1 TTMPQQSSLSVLLTE
16 LKRRRVFRVAAVYGG
31 VAFVVVQIVDG
42 AFGYLR
48 IPEWI
53 GSLII
58 ILLLIGFPLAVGLA
72 WVFDITPEG
81 IVRTG
86 RPSNKPGEEV
96 STPSGTGKL
105 LTSNRALIVIA
116 VLAVA
121 FGVWSRWGGGG
132 DALPDKSIA
141 VLPFVNYSEVRDTEW
156 FSDGVT
162 EEIISQLSK
171 ISDLRV
177 ISSTSSMLY
186 KGTGKSGKEIGDEL
200 GVAHL
205 LEGNVRRAGDR
216 VRIAAQLIDARTDAH
231 LWSDEYDRVIG
242 DIFDLQSDVAR
253 QIAAAL
259 KAELTEQEVA
269 RIDKAPTDN
278 TEAYDFYLRAQDYES
293 QYKWQIAIQMV
304 EQALALD
311 PTFALA
317 HARLSGMHTSVY
329 WYHEDHTQERLAL
342 AKAAVDQALDLDPD
356 LPEAHFALGQYYY
369 QGQLD
374 YDRAL
379 KEFAITLQGLPSH
392 ALTWAYIGYVY
403 RRKGDMEKALANLLK
418 AYELDPRSFETASNL
433 GGTYHLMRNY
443 PAAERYHTRGITLA
457 PEMFYSYFWKAELFL
472 AAAGDVSKA
481 RSVVDEALQ
490 LGAASPPERPGGI
503 PFLRARLNFLEG
515 DHRLAL
521 EQLAPAPALLL
532 DDQFYYLSRAQ
543 MSAQI
548 YERMGQGELART
560 AYDSARVM
568 IEARLREDP
577 ADSRYHSA
585 LGLVYAGL
593 GRKEEAVQ
601 AGQRGVELLPISKEA
616 FRGYAR
622 ELDLAKI
629 YVMVGE
635 HDQAMVRI
643 AYLLSIPGTL
653 SVPLLRLEPEWEPL
667 RQHPRFQAMAARYG
681 RDL

>member
-1 TTMPQQSSLSVLLTE
+1 
-16 LKRRRVFRVAAVYGG
+16 VAAFYGG
-31 VAFVVVQIVDG
+31 IAFVIIQIIDG
-42 AFGYLR
+42 TFEVMG
-48 IPEWI
+48 IPAWV
-53 GSLII
+53 SRLMII
-58 ILLLIGFPLAVGLA
+58 ILAIGFPITVA
-72 WVFDITPEG
+72 WAWAFDITEEG
-81 IVRTG
+81 IVRAKG
-86 RPSNKPGEEV
+86 RPVDARRK
-96 STPSGTGKL
+96 
-105 LTSNRALIVIA
+105 ALPLIGNSALVIIA
-116 VLAVA
+116 VVAVA
-121 FGVWSRWGGGG
+121 FGVWSWLSSPAG
-132 DALPDKSIA
+132 AMPDKSIA
-141 VLPFVNYSEVRDTEW
+141 VLPFVNYSEARDNEW
-156 FSDGVT
+156 FTDGVT

-205 LEGNVRRAGDR
+205 LEGNVRRAGDQ
-216 VRIAAQLIDARTDAH
+216 VRIAAQLIDAHTDVH
-231 LWSDEYDRVIG
+231 LWSGEYDRVIE
-242 DIFDLQSDVAR
+242 DIFAIQSDVAQ

-259 KAELTEQEVA
+259 EAELTEQEAA
-269 RIDKAPTDN
+269 RIDKVPTDN

-311 PTFALA
+311 PNFALA

-329 WYHEDHTQERLAL
+329 WNHEDHTPERLAL
-342 AKAAVDQALDLDPD
+342 AKAAVDQALALDPD
-356 LPEAHFALGQYYY
+356 LPEAHFALGHYYY

-379 KEFAITLQGLPSH
+379 KEFAITLQGQPSH
-392 ALTWAYIGYVY
+392 ALTWAYIGYAY
-403 RRKGDMEKALANLLK
+403 RRQGDMEKAVANLLK
-418 AYELDPRSFETASNL
+418 AYELDPRFFETASNL
-433 GGTYHLMRNY
+433 GGTYYLMRNY

-481 RSVVDEALQ
+481 RGVVDAALQ

-503 PFLRARLNFLEG
+503 PFLRARLDFLEG

-532 DDQFYYLSRAQ
+532 DDQFYYLPRAQ

-548 YERMGQGELART
+548 YVRMGQEESART

-601 AGQRGVELLPISKEA
+601 AGQRGVELLSISKEA

-629 YVMVGE
+629 YVMAGE
-635 HDQAMVRI
+635 HDLALERI
-643 AYLLSIPGTL
+643 EYLLSIPGTL
-653 SVPLLRLEPEWEPL
+653 SVPLLHLEPVWAPL
-667 RQHPRFQAMAARYG
+667 REHPRFQALAERYG